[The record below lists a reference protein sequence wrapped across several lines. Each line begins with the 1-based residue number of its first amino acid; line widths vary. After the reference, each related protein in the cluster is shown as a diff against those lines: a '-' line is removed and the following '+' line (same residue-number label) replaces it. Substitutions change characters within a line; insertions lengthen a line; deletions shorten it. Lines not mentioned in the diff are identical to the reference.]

1 MSYRQYFRTIS
12 EAGNGE
18 DERELD
24 PLTIRSD
31 LMSIKERSAPPG
43 LTKREAQAP
52 AEPVV
57 SIVTDGRQKQR
68 IDI

>member
-1 MSYRQYFRTIS
+1 MERTSGSWI
-12 EAGNGE
+12 
-18 DERELD
+18 R
-24 PLTIRSD
+24 LTIRSD
-31 LMSIKERSAPPG
+31 VMVDQRTLSPPG
-43 LTKREAQAP
+43 LAKREAQAP